1 MSKGKHLDQ
10 VHLQQDLCWPSYADT
25 VQLNDVNLATIF
37 SRRARAEERMLVHT
51 QIFRQKWAQTTGPE
65 ETTGALT
72 AANGSWDGRY
82 GLGQYISNPKKYDQ
96 SVAIHSNDSFVAIND
111 LFPKSNVH
119 CLLPRSVK
127 HTDLHPFEAFEDAE
141 FLTTLRVEAQKLKV
155 LVVKELQRKFG
166 PVSKQDEAREAV
178 LNGSLDADV
187 LPIGRDWENEV
198 KVGVHAD
205 PSMNHLHIQVISVD
219 RVLGGTQASEKL
231 QQFRDAVLCGF
242 GWFPVG

>member
-1 MSKGKHLDQ
+1 
-10 VHLQQDLCWPSYADT
+10 
-25 VQLNDVNLATIF
+25 
-37 SRRARAEERMLVHT
+37 
-51 QIFRQKWAQTTGPE
+51 
-65 ETTGALT
+65 
-72 AANGSWDGRY
+72 
-82 GLGQYISNPKKYDQ
+82 
-96 SVAIHSNDSFVAIND
+96 
-111 LFPKSNVH
+111 
-119 CLLPRSVK
+119 VK
-127 HTDLHPFEAFEDAE
+127 HTDLHPFEVFEDAE
-141 FLTTLRVEAQKLKV
+141 FLATLLVEAQKLKV

-219 RVLGGTQASEKL
+219 RVLGGTQASETL

-242 GWFPVG
+242 G